1 MTQLLAIAHPRMAP
15 AVRNGGGMT
24 AVCTFSGSYYDQT
37 PWTEQACAAD
47 SIVPAGCPVHFV
59 TAAPI
64 MPSDVTAEKIANDGS
79 STPTASTAT
88 LVDVDRRGFVLP
100 DEFSCDCAPTSVSID
115 FQRFAVALP
124 GGQPGDA
131 IALRFPGQGQ
141 SVGFEIGA
149 AGPCPPADWPTEYDV
164 ALACDRCPMDP
175 GNNGSGTGEA
185 PGLAGCAAGADP
197 YALVLTTLI
206 VVPVARR
213 RRRAAR

>member
-1 MTQLLAIAHPRMAP
+1 
-15 AVRNGGGMT
+15 MT

-64 MPSDVTAEKIANDGS
+64 MPADVTAEKVANDGS

-88 LVDVDRRGFVLP
+88 LVDIDSRGFVLP
-100 DEFSCDCAPTSVSID
+100 DEFSCDCTPTSVTIN
-115 FQRFAVALP
+115 FQRFQVALP
-124 GGQPGDA
+124 GAQPGDA

-149 AGPCPPADWPTEYDV
+149 AGPCPAADWPTEYDV
-164 ALACDRCPMDP
+164 ALACDRCPSDP
-175 GNNGSGTGEA
+175 GGGGPGHDDEA
-185 PGLAGCAAGADP
+185 PGIAGCSAAVDP
-197 YALVLTTLI
+197 HALLLTTLI